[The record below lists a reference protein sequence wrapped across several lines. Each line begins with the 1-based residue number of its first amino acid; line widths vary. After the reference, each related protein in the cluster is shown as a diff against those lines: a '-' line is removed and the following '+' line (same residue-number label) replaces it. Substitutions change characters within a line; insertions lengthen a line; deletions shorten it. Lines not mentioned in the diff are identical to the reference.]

1 MQKQGEEY
9 HSVRITSCEIFWN
22 DGYKPLNAHA
32 LFLIF
37 FTDTLRSNNSYED
50 VADARANDPSLAF
63 LKTII
68 P

>member
-1 MQKQGEEY
+1 M
-9 HSVRITSCEIFWN
+9 
-22 DGYKPLNAHA
+22 NAHA

-37 FTDTLRSNNSYED
+37 FTDMLRSNNSYED